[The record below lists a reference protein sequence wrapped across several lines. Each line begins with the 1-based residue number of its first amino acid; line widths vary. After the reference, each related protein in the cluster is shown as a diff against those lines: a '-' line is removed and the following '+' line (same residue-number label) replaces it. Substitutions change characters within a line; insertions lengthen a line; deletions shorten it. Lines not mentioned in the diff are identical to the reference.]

1 MIVPSLEE
9 FSTVFCDPIESKASA
24 DSMKQKYMLLFLE
37 FSCFFDDLV
46 DAGNLISGS
55 YAFSKSRLF
64 MWKFLVHIMVGIT
77 NLKRR
82 GTTRERGLS
91 SK

>member
-1 MIVPSLEE
+1 MVWYSHLFQNFPQFAIIYTIKGSGMLN
-9 FSTVFCDPIESKASA
+9 KADA
-24 DSMKQKYMLLFLE
+24 FLE
-37 FSCFFDDLV
+37 LSCFIDYPT
-46 DAGNLISGS
+46 DAGSLISGS